1 MRQSRRAQHAAARQ
15 ATRLLVLLS
24 LLGTLVILVAARAGA
39 DDRAPEA
46 LPEPE
51 LPAVEVNTLA
61 ELQQTAPDTVPEPSE
76 APEPTPI
83 EEEEPSPYAGIA
95 LSDDELYM
103 LACLVWHESRG
114 EPYEGQVAV
123 AEVVLNRCLSAGFP
137 STVSEVIF
145 QRYPGQG
152 YQFSPA
158 PYLYTAQPGETQ
170 YAAVRDALDGAEL
183 IVPTSTVFFSTE
195 PYNSN
200 IVAVIGNHYFC
211 TL

>member
-1 MRQSRRAQHAAARQ
+1 MRQRRLAQRAAARQ
-15 ATRLLVLLS
+15 AARLLTFLA
-24 LLGTLVILVAARAGA
+24 LLGVLVILVAARA
-39 DDRAPEA
+39 DVESREPERI
-46 LPEPE
+46 PEPDT
-51 LPAVEVNTLA
+51 PAAYADALDEVQPLEA
-61 ELQQTAPDTVPEPSE
+61 DEPPAHSSAPTTSP
-76 APEPTPI
+76 
-83 EEEEPSPYAGIA
+83 EPSPYEGIDV
-95 LSDDELYM
+95 SEDELYM

-137 STVSEVIF
+137 DTVSEVIF

-158 PYLYTAQPGETQ
+158 PYLYSAQPGETQ

>member
-1 MRQSRRAQHAAARQ
+1 MRQSRRAQRSAARQ
-15 ATRLLVLLS
+15 ATRLLVLLA

-51 LPAVEVNTLA
+51 LPSVEVNTLA
-61 ELQQTAPDTVPEPSE
+61 ELQQTEPNTV
-76 APEPTPI
+76 PEPTPI
-83 EEEEPSPYAGIA
+83 AEEEPSPYDGIT
-95 LSDDELYM
+95 LSEDEIYM

-158 PYLYTAQPGETQ
+158 PYLYSAQPGETQ
-170 YAAVRDALDGAEL
+170 YAAVRDALDGTEL

>member
-1 MRQSRRAQHAAARQ
+1 MRQRRLAQHTAARQ
-15 ATRLLVLLS
+15 ATRLLTFLA
-24 LLGTLVILVAARAGA
+24 LLGVLVILVAARADVESSPPERIPEPDVPAAYA
-39 DDRAPEA
+39 DALAEVQPPEA
-46 LPEPE
+46 DEPPAHSSTPTCSPEHSPYDGI
-51 LPAVEVNTLA
+51 AV
-61 ELQQTAPDTVPEPSE
+61 S
-76 APEPTPI
+76 
-83 EEEEPSPYAGIA
+83 EEEM
-95 LSDDELYM
+95 YM

-137 STVSEVIF
+137 DTVSEVIF

-158 PYLYTAQPGETQ
+158 PYLYSAQPGETQ

-183 IVPTSTVFFSTE
+183 IVPTSTVFFSTT
-195 PYNSN
+195 PYNGN

>member
-1 MRQSRRAQHAAARQ
+1 MRQRRLAQRAAARQ
-15 ATRLLVLLS
+15 AARLLTFLA
-24 LLGTLVILVAARAGA
+24 LLGVLVILVAARA
-39 DDRAPEA
+39 DIESRQPERI
-46 LPEPE
+46 PEPHT
-51 LPAVEVNTLA
+51 PAAYADALA
-61 ELQQTAPDTVPEPSE
+61 EVQPPEKGAPPVNSS
-76 APEPTPI
+76 APTTTP
-83 EEEEPSPYAGIA
+83 EPSPYEGIA
-95 LSDDELYM
+95 VSEDELYM

-137 STVSEVIF
+137 DTVSEVIF

-158 PYLYTAQPGETQ
+158 PYLYSAQPGETQ